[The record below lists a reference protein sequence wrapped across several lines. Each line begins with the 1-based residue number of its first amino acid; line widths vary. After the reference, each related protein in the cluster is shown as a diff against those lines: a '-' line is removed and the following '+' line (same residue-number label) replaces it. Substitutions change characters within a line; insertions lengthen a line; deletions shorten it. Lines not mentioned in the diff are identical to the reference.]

1 MPKADDTPSLLAAVV
16 YCSGQAIFGKALDT
30 IVTSWNRGAERIY
43 GYTAAE
49 IVGQPVSTLVP
60 ADRPNEIQFIMDKI
74 KRGETLEHYE
84 TVRKRKDGQLIDVAI
99 TVSPVFDARGKVVG
113 AATMASDIT
122 ARRIAEEALRASE
135 KLAAMGRMAASV
147 AHEMR
152 DPLDV
157 AKNLAYLLQQ
167 NPSLDSQAR
176 EFVALLDAQ
185 LTHVVE
191 ICTRTLSF
199 ARSGDAPVHVSIS
212 AILDEVLTL
221 AHRTLSARGIAVQR
235 RFQTTGDI
243 VGHPGPLRQICVN
256 LIANA
261 IDAIP
266 AGQAGCIVVR
276 VRDSRDPLTHAEGVR
291 FTVSDNGSGIRPQHL
306 PKLFQPFFSTKKE
319 HGTGLGLWV
328 TSGIVT
334 QHGGSIRVRTQLE
347 GPARGTTFSVFL
359 PKLGL
364 REKHKDSQAA

>member
-1 MPKADDTPSLLAAVV
+1 MAKLSNT
-16 YCSGQAIFGKALDT
+16 T
-30 IVTSWNRGAERIY
+30 T
-43 GYTAAE
+43 
-49 IVGQPVSTLVP
+49 
-60 ADRPNEIQFIMDKI
+60 
-74 KRGETLEHYE
+74 

-221 AHRTLSARGIAVQR
+221 AHKTLSARGIAVQR

-243 VGHPGPLRQICVN
+243 VGYPGPLRQICVN

-266 AGQAGCIVVR
+266 AGQAGCIVVQCPR
-276 VRDSRDPLTHAEGVR
+276 
-291 FTVSDNGSGIRPQHL
+291 
-306 PKLFQPFFSTKKE
+306 
-319 HGTGLGLWV
+319 
-328 TSGIVT
+328 
-334 QHGGSIRVRTQLE
+334 
-347 GPARGTTFSVFL
+347 
-359 PKLGL
+359 
-364 REKHKDSQAA
+364 